1 MTDFATVMQV
11 MFDDMPDDK
20 RASNRVGRSY
30 PGKHYFLGQ
39 LLVVPTLHGLPHH
52 APCRL
57 KTVNIVGSCTLWLT
71 GIVPLSHSS
80 DLFIALFEYSTE
92 PGRATRDHVGDNL
105 VHRAQVRSDANGKL
119 FGGE

>member
-1 MTDFATVMQV
+1 MTDVATVMQV

-39 LLVVPTLHGLPHH
+39 LLIAPTLHGLPHH

-80 DLFIALFEYSTE
+80 DLFIALFLAVISFACVFGLRELSRADISSVEAYKITE
-92 PGRATRDHVGDNL
+92 AETE
-105 VHRAQVRSDANGKL
+105 AA
-119 FGGE
+119 